1 MYLRA
6 IDVVDT
12 SVQKGFLSGLPGVFE
27 HIYSL
32 SAIME
37 DVVTNKRPVMMTF
50 LDLKNA
56 FRSVSHELIFDM
68 LMAVKEPSSLVH
80 YIQSFYSQLF
90 VIVKNKSWETAPI
103 PFKRGIFQRDTL
115 SLIIFLLVF
124 NPLLKLAESLNS
136 SYGYRFQLG
145 IEGTDM
151 LPPC

>member
-6 IDVVDT
+6 IDVVDI